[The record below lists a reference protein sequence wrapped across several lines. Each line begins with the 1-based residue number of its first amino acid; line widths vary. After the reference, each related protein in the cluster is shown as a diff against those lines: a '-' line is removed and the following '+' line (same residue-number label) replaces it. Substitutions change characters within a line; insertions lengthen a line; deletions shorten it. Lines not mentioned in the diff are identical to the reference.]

1 MKDDC
6 KKDEETTILM
16 RKKTKMWA
24 RIRKMTRTRMMKG
37 MLRKKTKTKMML
49 MRMKTRMWTRTK
61 MMTRTKCKWASRTVG
76 RENNHFAEKGEKL
89 TGRGL
94 V

>member
-1 MKDDC
+1 MKATNMSVIM
-6 KKDEETTILM
+6 KTIW
-16 RKKTKMWA
+16 KF
-24 RIRKMTRTRMMKG
+24 RMVKG
-37 MLRKKTKTKMML
+37 MLRKGKKTK
-49 MRMKTRMWTRTK
+49 K

>member
-1 MKDDC
+1 MKATNMRVIMRTIC
-6 KKDEETTILM
+6 KF
-16 RKKTKMWA
+16 
-24 RIRKMTRTRMMKG
+24 RMMKG
-37 MLRKKTKTKMML
+37 MLKKGTKTKMML
-49 MRMKTRMWTRTK
+49 MRTRTR

-76 RENNHFAEKGEKL
+76 RENNHFVEKGEKV

>member
-1 MKDDC
+1 MKTMW
-6 KKDEETTILM
+6 KFRMVEGM
-16 RKKTKMWA
+16 R
-24 RIRKMTRTRMMKG
+24 RKG
-37 MLRKKTKTKMML
+37 TKTKMML
-49 MRMKTRMWTRTK
+49 MMAR

-94 V
+94 VCTT

>member
-1 MKDDC
+1 
-6 KKDEETTILM
+6 M
-16 RKKTKMWA
+16 RMN
-24 RIRKMTRTRMMKG
+24 MRTLWKFRMMKG
-37 MLRKKTKTKMML
+37 MLRKGTKTKML
-49 MRMKTRMWTRTK
+49 VRTKTRTWTRTK

-76 RENNHFAEKGEKL
+76 RENNHFVEKGEKV

>member
-49 MRMKTRMWTRTK
+49 MMAR

-76 RENNHFAEKGEKL
+76 RENNHFAEKGEKV